1 MNCWPSAAVSRA
13 PTRRASG
20 STVPPGG
27 NGTMNRTGFV
37 GQSAVCAANAGAPNA
52 RAMRTAD
59 RARIISPPIV
69 LPLPFEAYHCLW
81 RNLMQKP
88 LDMKLVQRG
97 ARLKRSPY
105 FEATQRYGCWGY
117 TVYNHMFLPIGYD
130 ALEREY
136 ERLTNDVTVWD
147 VSVERN
153 TEISGP
159 DAFKLMSLLTP
170 RDMNKCPVGYGKYV
184 LLTAEDGGIVND
196 PVLLRLE
203 ENRFWLAAADS
214 DITLWAKGVAYGSGM
229 NVEIRELDVAPMQIQ
244 GPKSRQLV
252 LDLFGEK
259 VTKLGYYQF
268 FEAKLG
274 AIPVIVTRTGW
285 TGELGYELYLLDP
298 ARGGELWERVM
309 EAGKPYNIAPTGPS
323 DIRRIE
329 AGILNYGIDMT
340 LATNPYEVGLER
352 LVDLDKPEP
361 FIGREALKRV
371 KAEGIKRKLAGIEIE
386 GARLDLN
393 MTRWPVSAGDKI
405 VGNVTSAVYSPR
417 LSKNIGYAFVPVKH
431 AAPGT
436 KLTVET
442 ADGVR
447 AATVVTMPFVDPTKS
462 TAKS

>member
-1 MNCWPSAAVSRA
+1 
-13 PTRRASG
+13 
-20 STVPPGG
+20 
-27 NGTMNRTGFV
+27 
-37 GQSAVCAANAGAPNA
+37 
-52 RAMRTAD
+52 
-59 RARIISPPIV
+59 
-69 LPLPFEAYHCLW
+69 
-81 RNLMQKP
+81 MQKEF
-88 LDMKLVQRG
+88 DMRLIQRG

-105 FEATQRYGCWGY
+105 FEMTQRYGCRGY
-117 TVYNHMFLPIGYD
+117 TVYNHMFLPIAYD
-130 ALEREY
+130 ELEREY
-136 ERLTNDVTVWD
+136 EKLLNDVTVWD

-153 TEISGP
+153 TEIAGP
-159 DAFKLMSLLTP
+159 DAYRFMSLITP
-170 RDMNKCPVGYGKYV
+170 RDMAKCPVGYGKYV

-196 PVLLRLE
+196 PVLLRVE

-214 DITLWAKGVAYGSGM
+214 DVTLWAKGVAYGSGM

-252 LDLFGEK
+252 QDLFGEQ

-274 AIPVIVTRTGW
+274 TIPVIVTRTGW

-298 ARGGELWERVM
+298 ALGSELWERVM
-309 EAGKPYNIAPTGPS
+309 EAGKRYNIAPTGPS

-352 LVDLDKPEP
+352 LVDLDKPEA
-361 FIGREALKRV
+361 FIGRDALKRI
-371 KAEGIKRKLAGIEIE
+371 KTEGIKRKLAGVEIE
-386 GARLDLN
+386 GAKLDLN
-393 MTRWPVSAGDKI
+393 MTRWPVRSDDAAIGH
-405 VGNVTSAVYSPR
+405 VTSAVYSPR
-417 LSKNIGYAFVPVKH
+417 LTKNIGYAWVPIEY
-431 AAPGT
+431 AALGT
-436 KLTVET
+436 KLSVET